1 MHLATAGVCPAN
13 EITEY
18 QREKEKK
25 GKKKREKREEYA
37 SYAYVDSG

>member
-25 GKKKREKREEYA
+25 GKKKREEYA
-37 SYAYVDSG
+37 SYAYVNSG